1 MRNDKKE
8 SLLFGLIGILVRTM
22 RNDKKENLLFGLIG
36 ILAVIML
43 LTVLFATL
51 QFH

>member
-8 SLLFGLIGILVRTM
+8 S
-22 RNDKKENLLFGLIG
+22 LLFGLIG

>member
-8 SLLFGLIGILVRTM
+8 SLLFGLIQRLTRTM
-22 RNDKKENLLFGLIG
+22 INDEKESLLFGLIG